1 VTVSGDAEWPKVAD
15 AVIEARRSP
24 TIVLLDLKLPQVD
37 GKEVLRQLKT
47 LPQVSD
53 IPEFLSPF
61 GDMTLW
67 NILVSCVVLPYI
79 YPYSRMINRMLWGH
93 ILSVAPE
100 TSTMEGGARFHF
112 DTSHNRPD
120 PFVARCDHTAP
131 RGV

>member
-1 VTVSGDAEWPKVAD
+1 MSQSQLQSPRLLEQMRATLRARHYSLRTEGTYLGWVKRFILFHGKRHPRDLSG
-15 AVIEARRSP
+15 
-24 TIVLLDLKLPQVD
+24 
-37 GKEVLRQLKT
+37 
-47 LPQVSD
+47 
-53 IPEFLSPF
+53 FLSPF

-112 DTSHNRPD
+112 DTSPNRPD

>member
-1 VTVSGDAEWPKVAD
+1 MVLDDFFANRQA
-15 AVIEARRSP
+15 EAR
-24 TIVLLDLKLPQVD
+24 
-37 GKEVLRQLKT
+37 T
-47 LPQVSD
+47 LGLVGER
-53 IPEFLSPF
+53 IAHLFEFFEHLWFLSPF

-67 NILVSCVVLPYI
+67 NILASCVVLPYI
-79 YPYSRMINRMLWGH
+79 SLYSCMTNRMLWGH

-100 TSTMEGGARFHF
+100 TSSMEGGARFHL

>member
-1 VTVSGDAEWPKVAD
+1 MRITEPNYYRYYKRLGLF
-15 AVIEARRSP
+15 
-24 TIVLLDLKLPQVD
+24 TKLA
-37 GKEVLRQLKT
+37 T
-47 LPQVSD
+47 SY
-53 IPEFLSPF
+53 
-61 GDMTLW
+61 
-67 NILVSCVVLPYI
+67 YI